1 MLFICR
7 SRLFI
12 KGANRLSPKNH
23 FMIPTN
29 PARLILRKILF
40 LLPLI
45 LLVNQ
50 SASLASSTLTT
61 YQKVMMAQ
69 SIGFCLYAEGIMSSD
84 DSHEIVNTSLSRE
97 KVTEKEVDSV
107 ILAKQ
112 FKEDLDAF
120 IDLAGGCKRVVTV
133 SEFR

>member
-1 MLFICR
+1 
-7 SRLFI
+7 
-12 KGANRLSPKNH
+12 
-23 FMIPTN
+23 MIPTN
-29 PARLILRKILF
+29 PARLILRNILF

-61 YQKVMMAQ
+61 YQKILMAKT
-69 SIGFCLYAEGIMSSD
+69 IGFCLYAEGIMSFD
-84 DSHEIVNTSLSRE
+84 DSHKIVITSLSRE
-97 KVTEKEVDSV
+97 KVTEKEVNSM

-120 IDLAGGCKRVVTV
+120 IDLAGGCKRVLTV
-133 SEFR
+133 SGFR